1 MKLIT
6 LLVVIAG
13 IIALAQLAKVGQLTS
28 LIRDKREEDISAADT
43 RLNGGLFIVFMV
55 AFYVGFIWLIIR
67 YGDYN
72 PPAASE
78 HGVAYDTLMN
88 YNLYIIMAVFFLV
101 NTVLFLFANKYRQDP
116 NRKAKF
122 FAHDNRLE
130 LVWTVIPSIVLA
142 VIIIF
147 GLRTWNEMTG
157 TASEDALRVEVYSKQ
172 FDWTARYPGADGEFG
187 LANYNLITP
196 TNPLGIV
203 TADGVSDALEE
214 IEKQIS
220 SLEFELSHERGTL
233 LAQIAEVE
241 AELHSGS
248 HHDHGSHAGQSA
260 AHGEE
265 HEGHSVHVDQGA
277 AHREDHDN
285 HSVHADHGATH
296 GGSHHDHNSVHLNHS
311 EAHGENHQNHSGHAD
326 HIATQGDGQDGHN
339 DQVDHSLTHGDDH
352 HGISA
357 ERKAML
363 KSRLNELEHMLKG
376 PNVVVLSNAAAEA
389 KEDKVHRLKRHR
401 QRIMEVKPFDYEG
414 GVAAWVAGA
423 DDKIMKGEFHLPVGR
438 EVEFVFRSRD
448 VIHSAYMPHFRA
460 QMNTVPGV
468 PTRFK
473 MTPTITTDSMRMV
486 LEDPDFNYILLC
498 NKVCGAAH
506 FNMQMKVIVESE
518 EEYNAWLE
526 SQEEFLADKEV
537 ATETDARA
545 QAAGEGNNESATF

>member
-13 IIALAQLAKVGQLTS
+13 VIALAQLAKVGQLTS
-28 LIRDKREEDISAADT
+28 LIRNKREEDISAADT
-43 RLNGGLFIVFMV
+43 RLNGGLFVAFMV
-55 AFYVGFIWLIIR
+55 SFYASFIWLIIR

-72 PPAASE
+72 PPAASA
-78 HGVAYDTLMN
+78 HGETYDTLMN
-88 YNLYIIMAVFFLV
+88 FNMYIIMAVFFLV
-101 NTVLFLFANKYRQDP
+101 NTVLFVFANKYRQEAG
-116 NRKAKF
+116 RKAKF

-130 LVWTVIPSIVLA
+130 LIWTVIPSIVLA
-142 VIIIF
+142 VIIIY

-157 TASEDALRVEVYSKQ
+157 EASDDALRVEVYSKQ

-203 TADGVSDALEE
+203 TADGVTGALEE
-214 IEKQIS
+214 IEGQIA
-220 SLEFELSHERGTL
+220 SLESELAHERGTL
-233 LAQIAEVE
+233 LAQIEEVE
-241 AELHSGS
+241 AELHAA
-248 HHDHGSHAGQSA
+248 HDHDHGQ
-260 AHGEE
+260 
-265 HEGHSVHVDQGA
+265 GHD
-277 AHREDHDN
+277 
-285 HSVHADHGATH
+285 DHG
-296 GGSHHDHNSVHLNHS
+296 DHA
-311 EAHGENHQNHSGHAD
+311 E
-326 HIATQGDGQDGHN
+326 
-339 DQVDHSLTHGDDH
+339 HGDDH
-352 HGISA
+352 HGLSA

-363 KSRLNELEHMLKG
+363 EARLHDLEHMLEG
-376 PNVVVLSNAAAEA
+376 DDVVVLSNAAVEA

-414 GVAAWVAGA
+414 GVAAWEAGA

-473 MTPTITTDSMRMV
+473 MTPTITTDSMRTV
-486 LEDPDFNYILLC
+486 LDDPDFNYVLLC

-506 FNMQMKVIVESE
+506 FNMQMKVVVESE

-526 SQEEFLADKEV
+526 SQEEFLADKEA
-537 ATETDARA
+537 ATESDARA
-545 QAAGEGNNESATF
+545 EAADLENNESATL

>member
-13 IIALAQLAKVGQLTS
+13 VIALAQLAKVGQLTS
-28 LIRDKREEDISAADT
+28 LIRNKKEEEISDADT
-43 RLNGGLFIVFMV
+43 RLNGGLFIAFMV
-55 AFYVGFIWLIIR
+55 AFYAAFIFLIFR

-72 PPAASE
+72 PPAASA
-78 HGVAYDTLMN
+78 HGESYDTLMN
-88 YNLYIIMAVFFLV
+88 FNMYIIMAVFFLV
-101 NTVLFLFANKYRQDP
+101 NSVLFIFANKYRFDKE
-116 NRKAKF
+116 RKARF

-130 LVWTVIPSIVLA
+130 LIWTVIPSIVLA
-142 VIIIF
+142 VIIIY

-157 TASEDALRVEVYSKQ
+157 DASEDALRVEVYSKQ

-203 TADGVSDALEE
+203 TQDGVTEALSE
-214 IEKQIS
+214 IEGQIA
-220 SLEFELSHERGTL
+220 SLEAELAHERGRL
-233 LAQIAEVE
+233 LAEKASIEDQ
-241 AELHSGS
+241 LHADD
-248 HHDHGSHAGQSA
+248 HHAHGHGHD

-265 HEGHSVHVDQGA
+265 HG
-277 AHREDHDN
+277 DH
-285 HSVHADHGATH
+285 H
-296 GGSHHDHNSVHLNHS
+296 
-311 EAHGENHQNHSGHAD
+311 
-326 HIATQGDGQDGHN
+326 
-339 DQVDHSLTHGDDH
+339 DH

-357 ERKAML
+357 DFKANL
-363 KSRLNELEHMLKG
+363 EARLHEVEHMLASDK
-376 PNVVVLSNAAAEA
+376 VVVLSNAAAEA
-389 KEDKVHRLKRHR
+389 KEDKLHRLKRHR
-401 QRIMEVKPFDYEG
+401 QRIEEVKPFDYDG
-414 GVAAWVAGA
+414 GIAAWEAGA

-473 MTPTITTDSMRMV
+473 MTPTITTDSMRTI
-486 LEDPDFNYILLC
+486 LDDPDFNYVLLC

-506 FNMQMKVIVESE
+506 FNMQMAVVVESE

-526 SQEEFLADKEV
+526 SQEEFIAEKPNTVDPN
-537 ATETDARA
+537 ARA
-545 QAAGEGNNESATF
+545 EAPVIETEESATL

>member
-13 IIALAQLAKVGQLTS
+13 VIALAQLAKVGQLTS
-28 LIRDKREEDISAADT
+28 LIRNKREEEISAADT
-43 RLNGGLFIVFMV
+43 RLNGGLFVAFMV
-55 AFYVGFIWLIIR
+55 AFYASFIWLIIR

-72 PPAASE
+72 PPAASA
-78 HGVAYDTLMN
+78 HGETYDTLMN
-88 YNLYIIMAVFFLV
+88 FNMYIIMAVFFLV
-101 NTVLFLFANKYRQDP
+101 NTVLFLFANKYRQEAG
-116 NRKAKF
+116 RKAKF

-130 LVWTVIPSIVLA
+130 LIWTVIPSIVLA
-142 VIIIF
+142 VIIIY

-157 TASEDALRVEVYSKQ
+157 EASEDALRVELYSKQ

-203 TADGVSDALEE
+203 TADGVAGALEE
-214 IEKQIS
+214 IEGQIEA
-220 SLEFELSHERGTL
+220 LESELAHERGTL
-233 LAQIAEVE
+233 LAQIEEVE
-241 AELHSGS
+241 AELHAS
-248 HHDHGSHAGQSA
+248 HDHG
-260 AHGEE
+260 HG
-265 HEGHSVHVDQGA
+265 HGHG
-277 AHREDHDN
+277 DHGHDD
-285 HSVHADHGATH
+285 HADHG
-296 GGSHHDHNSVHLNHS
+296 
-311 EAHGENHQNHSGHAD
+311 E
-326 HIATQGDGQDGHN
+326 DGHG
-339 DQVDHSLTHGDDH
+339 DHGM
-352 HGISA
+352 SA

-363 KSRLNELEHMLKG
+363 EARLHELEHMLESSD
-376 PNVVVLSNAAAEA
+376 VVVLSNAAAEA
-389 KEDKVHRLKRHR
+389 KADKVHRLKRHR

-414 GVAAWVAGA
+414 GVAAWEAGA

-473 MTPTITTDSMRMV
+473 MTPTITTDSMRTV
-486 LEDPDFNYILLC
+486 LNDPDFDYVLLC

-506 FNMQMKVIVESE
+506 FNMQMKVVVESE
-518 EEYNAWLE
+518 ESYNAWLE

-537 ATETDARA
+537 ATESDARA
-545 QAAGEGNNESATF
+545 EAANIENNESATL

>member
-13 IIALAQLAKVGQLTS
+13 VIALAQLAKVGQLTS
-28 LIRDKREEDISAADT
+28 LIRNKREEDISTADT
-43 RLNGGLFIVFMV
+43 RLNGGLFVAFMV
-55 AFYVGFIWLIIR
+55 AFYASFIWLIVR

-72 PPAASE
+72 PPAASA
-78 HGVAYDTLMN
+78 HGESYDTLMN
-88 YNLYIIMAVFFLV
+88 FNMYIIIAVFFLV
-101 NTVLFLFANKYRQDP
+101 NTALFLFANKYRQDP
-116 NRKAKF
+116 NRKARF

-130 LVWTVIPSIVLA
+130 LIWTVIPSIVLA
-142 VIIIF
+142 VIIIY

-157 TASEDALRVEVYSKQ
+157 EAADDALRVEVYSKQ

-203 TADGVSDALEE
+203 TADGVAGALEE
-214 IEKQIS
+214 IEGQIEA
-220 SLEFELSHERGTL
+220 LETELAHERGAL
-233 LAQIAEVE
+233 LAQIEEVE
-241 AELHSGS
+241 AELH
-248 HHDHGSHAGQSA
+248 
-260 AHGEE
+260 
-265 HEGHSVHVDQGA
+265 
-277 AHREDHDN
+277 
-285 HSVHADHGATH
+285 ADHGHHH
-296 GGSHHDHNSVHLNHS
+296 GHDD
-311 EAHGENHQNHSGHAD
+311 HAD
-326 HIATQGDGQDGHN
+326 
-339 DQVDHSLTHGDDH
+339 HGDDH
-352 HGISA
+352 HGLSA

-363 KSRLNELEHMLKG
+363 EARLHDLEHMLEG
-376 PNVVVLSNAAAEA
+376 PDVVVLSNAAVEA

-414 GVAAWVAGA
+414 GVAAWEAGA

-473 MTPTITTDSMRMV
+473 MTPTITTDSMRTV
-486 LEDPDFNYILLC
+486 LDDPDFDYVLLC

-506 FNMQMKVIVESE
+506 FNMQMKVVVESE
-518 EEYNAWLE
+518 ESYKNWLE
-526 SQEEFLADKEV
+526 SQEEFLAVKDA
-537 ATETDARA
+537 ATESDARA
-545 QAAGEGNNESATF
+545 EATNNENNESATL

>member
-13 IIALAQLAKVGQLTS
+13 VIALAQLAKVGQLTS
-28 LIRDKREEDISAADT
+28 LIRNKREEDISAADT
-43 RLNGGLFIVFMV
+43 RLNGGLFVAFMV
-55 AFYVGFIWLIIR
+55 AFYASFIWLIVR

-72 PPAASE
+72 PPAASA
-78 HGVAYDTLMN
+78 HGESYDTLMN
-88 YNLYIIMAVFFLV
+88 FNMYIIIAVFFLV
-101 NTVLFLFANKYRQDP
+101 NTALFMFANKYRQDP

-130 LVWTVIPSIVLA
+130 LIWTVIPSIVLA
-142 VIIIF
+142 VIIIY

-157 TASEDALRVEVYSKQ
+157 DASEDALRVEVYSKQ

-203 TADGVSDALEE
+203 TADGVAGALEE
-214 IEKQIS
+214 IEGQIEA
-220 SLEFELSHERGTL
+220 LETELAHERGTL
-233 LAQIAEVE
+233 LAQIEEVN
-241 AELHSGS
+241 AELHAA
-248 HHDHGSHAGQSA
+248 HHHGDHG
-260 AHGEE
+260 HGD
-265 HEGHSVHVDQGA
+265 HGHD
-277 AHREDHDN
+277 EHDN
-285 HSVHADHGATH
+285 H
-296 GGSHHDHNSVHLNHS
+296 
-311 EAHGENHQNHSGHAD
+311 GH
-326 HIATQGDGQDGHN
+326 
-339 DQVDHSLTHGDDH
+339 DDH
-352 HGISA
+352 LGLSA

-363 KSRLNELEHMLKG
+363 EARLHELEHMLEG
-376 PNVVVLSNAAAEA
+376 PDVVVLSNAAVEA
-389 KEDKVHRLKRHR
+389 KEGKIHRLKRHR

-414 GVAAWVAGA
+414 GVAAWEAGA

-486 LEDPDFNYILLC
+486 LDDPDFDYVLLC

-506 FNMQMKVIVESE
+506 FNMQMKVVVESE
-518 EEYNAWLE
+518 ESYKNWLE
-526 SQEEFLADKEV
+526 SQEEFLADKDA
-537 ATETDARA
+537 ATESDARA
-545 QAAGEGNNESATF
+545 EAGNNENNESATL